1 MDITFN
7 CTCGQQ
13 LQVDDEHAG
22 AQAQCPECNKVL
34 AVPSQS
40 ARPVALRPSVA
51 KPVRRREPVVSD
63 DDLGAEADSL
73 NPYEAKRR
81 SKRRLEEDDGDPR
94 DEDERLSKK
103 SRRPIDEDEEDYED
117 RPRKKR
123 MRREPPPYKAFNNQ
137 TVGGII
143 CLVVCAVLFGIG
155 LYFNLF
161 FVRWIL
167 ILGVVG
173 LIGVVRG
180 LVTGRGE

>member
-1 MDITFN
+1 MRRLPIEVSAHTPRVDVMAITFN

-34 AVPSQS
+34 AVPSPS
-40 ARPVALRPSVA
+40 ARPVVLRSNLA

-117 RPRKKR
+117 RTQEAEEERT
-123 MRREPPPYKAFNNQ
+123 A
-137 TVGGII
+137 
-143 CLVVCAVLFGIG
+143 
-155 LYFNLF
+155 
-161 FVRWIL
+161 
-167 ILGVVG
+167 
-173 LIGVVRG
+173 
-180 LVTGRGE
+180 